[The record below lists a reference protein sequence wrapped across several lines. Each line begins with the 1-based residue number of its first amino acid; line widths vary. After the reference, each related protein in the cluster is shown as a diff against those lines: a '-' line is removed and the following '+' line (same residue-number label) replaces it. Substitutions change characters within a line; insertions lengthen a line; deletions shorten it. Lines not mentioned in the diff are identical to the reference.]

1 MDFMLTDTERQLAT
15 ERQLKYQGT
24 AKINLTEISLHPSVD
39 RTIDQKN
46 VERLCHIFLKDGC
59 QRLDIRN
66 HVTAIV
72 SRRHLT
78 RACHDAGLTP
88 EELKSHQRQYPHLRF
103 SGHPVQCLHGQH
115 RLKAGEETLAPS
127 DQWWIVDLYLDD
139 ISQDLQHALVDEYAN
154 ERHPTDGEVYRKI
167 RQYQHESNALFQN
180 RWWSR
185 LSPNKAK
192 RLRQLFSQENTFI
205 CAGFDALLPIPG
217 LWKGMSLGSL
227 NSVFA
232 LKCDEEIVH
241 YLRVILTFWAALA
254 NHDRTW
260 MARIDTHTVDELQL
274 YAPRASKVDWTTVKG
289 KILSGEV
296 FSNFSRSER
305 ASIWENLRSKEACDG
320 IIPSLHTFF
329 RDISYLELCANAVKR
344 LVVLNKQRPTVR
356 SALVHSF
363 RPRHGDGDYLV
374 QTSET
379 TFRRQ
384 RGSTTECITS
394 GYRQIWMYAMRHY
407 PDMAKDVQCG
417 HPKANPARAK
427 ARAKADES
435 VIHDMAALAQK
446 LGFRTPQIKEIL
458 KQSPDRQIARATLL
472 KARKPDRYHYDSET
486 FESLVDRIVECFVL
500 AIPNESQPTM
510 ALVTGQAPK
519 LHDRCGTP
527 QEQAQKLDRPH
538 LFMDR
543 LHAETV
549 RQKNLSS
556 LEVRRCV
563 YYAFFGKPTSATSTQ
578 STTLGHST
586 GSEPLSPLFL
596 PNDDSAIES
605 ESGEEITSRRSL
617 DRGSVYGRRDR
628 PERHRERLRNREER
642 RHRQHG
648 CEQRSQQSVVHTPS
662 PPGDPLPRT
671 STGEGSDVSEP
682 IRMDIS
688 ESSDSEDL
696 EPEPGIH
703 TSSPPGDPLPRNST
717 GEGSDVSEPTCMDI
731 SESSDLEDLEPQPGV
746 HTSSAPREPSPRTS
760 IGEGCDV
767 SERATID
774 ISESSD
780 SRDPEPQPGAHTS
793 SPTRE
798 PSSPASTGERSDVN
812 EPIRMDIFGSS
823 DSEDL
828 GPQPGVQSDVGMKE
842 RERTES
848 DEDELGREE
857 QKRRE
862 REPLLRGAEEQVENE
877 RFECKVVETEQG
889 LLVREELSD
898 GERQRDDA
906 KDDAHVTQ
914 QEGNERATV
923 AKALLADHEGL
934 RTEED
939 LMVPAATAKEVEELL
954 NEMLQGKSGLRAAN
968 EDASVPEEQVSLE
981 RADALARLESK
992 AESIPSSAGSGADH
1006 TASRHITE
1014 LPVNLLSMV
1023 AQLRERSSQH
1033 DDESAPLSR
1042 SGHLETSQRL
1052 SKPAGVRKSRIKDK
1066 PTHQDIHRLGA
1077 RDGALTV
1084 ELEDMVEGSN
1094 EIVSSVGGRLS
1105 PVHSEGTTETAG
1117 AAELGP
1123 SRQVQERHV
1132 ASLPGPEQAHK
1143 EAVER
1148 RAAEE
1153 SLFDG
1158 PLTEDQTMEEAQEN
1172 EPIRTAAV
1180 PSKRKKSSSLG
1191 HEQDAQ
1197 IRVREIKAVRE
1208 SKRVKQSQVGESGTP
1223 GASQVELAFPLRA
1236 VNLEERV
1243 SEGLESTASGPGSH
1257 EQPDNR
1263 PEVPAPLAPESRDG
1277 ELPHDVPP
1285 GQRVTLT
1292 FHAYDSGRWTRT
1304 DTVSVS
1310 LDNPTEAQIIADRYA
1325 RDRSKNARFYDEGL
1339 RKVAAD
1345 ECVRAAIVDGSFKI
1359 LMSFGKDLVVTRFL
1373 VASVKQLLQK

>member
-1 MDFMLTDTERQLAT
+1 
-15 ERQLKYQGT
+15 
-24 AKINLTEISLHPSVD
+24 
-39 RTIDQKN
+39 
-46 VERLCHIFLKDGC
+46 
-59 QRLDIRN
+59 
-66 HVTAIV
+66 
-72 SRRHLT
+72 
-78 RACHDAGLTP
+78 
-88 EELKSHQRQYPHLRF
+88 
-103 SGHPVQCLHGQH
+103 
-115 RLKAGEETLAPS
+115 
-127 DQWWIVDLYLDD
+127 
-139 ISQDLQHALVDEYAN
+139 
-154 ERHPTDGEVYRKI
+154 
-167 RQYQHESNALFQN
+167 
-180 RWWSR
+180 
-185 LSPNKAK
+185 
-192 RLRQLFSQENTFI
+192 
-205 CAGFDALLPIPG
+205 
-217 LWKGMSLGSL
+217 
-227 NSVFA
+227 
-232 LKCDEEIVH
+232 
-241 YLRVILTFWAALA
+241 
-254 NHDRTW
+254 

-417 HPKANPARAK
+417 HLKANPARAK

-486 FESLVDRIVECFVL
+486 FESLVDRIVGCFVL

-563 YYAFFGKPTSATSTQ
+563 YYAFFGKPASATSTQ
-578 STTLGHST
+578 STMLGHSP

-648 CEQRSQQSVVHTPS
+648 CEQRSQQSAVHTSS
-662 PPGDPLPRT
+662 PPGKPLPRT
-671 STGEGSDVSEP
+671 STDEGSDVSEP
-682 IRMDIS
+682 IRMDIF
-688 ESSDSEDL
+688 ESSDLEDL
-696 EPEPGIH
+696 EPQPGIH

-717 GEGSDVSEPTCMDI
+717 GEGSDVSEPICMDI
-731 SESSDLEDLEPQPGV
+731 SESSDSG
-746 HTSSAPREPSPRTS
+746 
-760 IGEGCDV
+760 
-767 SERATID
+767 
-774 ISESSD
+774 
-780 SRDPEPQPGAHTS
+780 DPEPQPGAHTS
-793 SPTRE
+793 SPPRE
-798 PSSPASTGERSDVN
+798 PSYPTSTGERSDVN
-812 EPIRMDIFGSS
+812 EPIRMDIFESS

-828 GPQPGVQSDVGMKE
+828 GPQPGVQSDVGIKE

-923 AKALLADHEGL
+923 AKALLADHQGL

-992 AESIPSSAGSGADH
+992 AE
-1006 TASRHITE
+1006 
-1014 LPVNLLSMV
+1014 
-1023 AQLRERSSQH
+1023 
-1033 DDESAPLSR
+1033 
-1042 SGHLETSQRL
+1042 
-1052 SKPAGVRKSRIKDK
+1052 
-1066 PTHQDIHRLGA
+1066 
-1077 RDGALTV
+1077 ALTV

-1158 PLTEDQTMEEAQEN
+1158 PLTEDQTIEEAQEN
-1172 EPIRTAAV
+1172 EPIGTAAV
-1180 PSKRKKSSSLG
+1180 PSKRKRSSSLR

>member
-46 VERLCHIFLKDGC
+46 VQRLCHIFLKDGC

-241 YLRVILTFWAALA
+241 YLRVIWTFWAALA
-254 NHDRTW
+254 NQDRTW

-417 HPKANPARAK
+417 HLKANPARAK

-486 FESLVDRIVECFVL
+486 FESLVDRIVGCFVL

-563 YYAFFGKPTSATSTQ
+563 YYAFFGKPASATSTQ
-578 STTLGHST
+578 STMLGHSP

-648 CEQRSQQSVVHTPS
+648 CEQRSQQSAVHTSS
-662 PPGDPLPRT
+662 PPGKPLPRT
-671 STGEGSDVSEP
+671 STDEGSDVSEP
-682 IRMDIS
+682 IRMDIF
-688 ESSDSEDL
+688 ESSDLEDL
-696 EPEPGIH
+696 EPQPGIH

-717 GEGSDVSEPTCMDI
+717 GEGSDVSEPICMDI
-731 SESSDLEDLEPQPGV
+731 SESSDSGDPEPQPGV

-780 SRDPEPQPGAHTS
+780 SGDPEPQPGAHTS
-793 SPTRE
+793 SPPRE
-798 PSSPASTGERSDVN
+798 PSYPTSTGERSDVN
-812 EPIRMDIFGSS
+812 EPIRMDIFESS

-828 GPQPGVQSDVGMKE
+828 GPQPGVQSDVGIKE

-923 AKALLADHEGL
+923 AKALLADHQGL

-992 AESIPSSAGSGADH
+992 AE
-1006 TASRHITE
+1006 
-1014 LPVNLLSMV
+1014 
-1023 AQLRERSSQH
+1023 
-1033 DDESAPLSR
+1033 
-1042 SGHLETSQRL
+1042 
-1052 SKPAGVRKSRIKDK
+1052 
-1066 PTHQDIHRLGA
+1066 
-1077 RDGALTV
+1077 ALTV

-1158 PLTEDQTMEEAQEN
+1158 PLTEDQTIEEAQEN
-1172 EPIRTAAV
+1172 EPIGTAAV
-1180 PSKRKKSSSLG
+1180 PSKRKRSSSLR

-1285 GQRVTLT
+1285 DQKVTLT

>member
-1 MDFMLTDTERQLAT
+1 
-15 ERQLKYQGT
+15 
-24 AKINLTEISLHPSVD
+24 
-39 RTIDQKN
+39 
-46 VERLCHIFLKDGC
+46 
-59 QRLDIRN
+59 
-66 HVTAIV
+66 
-72 SRRHLT
+72 
-78 RACHDAGLTP
+78 
-88 EELKSHQRQYPHLRF
+88 
-103 SGHPVQCLHGQH
+103 
-115 RLKAGEETLAPS
+115 
-127 DQWWIVDLYLDD
+127 
-139 ISQDLQHALVDEYAN
+139 
-154 ERHPTDGEVYRKI
+154 
-167 RQYQHESNALFQN
+167 
-180 RWWSR
+180 
-185 LSPNKAK
+185 
-192 RLRQLFSQENTFI
+192 
-205 CAGFDALLPIPG
+205 
-217 LWKGMSLGSL
+217 
-227 NSVFA
+227 
-232 LKCDEEIVH
+232 
-241 YLRVILTFWAALA
+241 
-254 NHDRTW
+254 

-417 HPKANPARAK
+417 HLKANPARAK

-486 FESLVDRIVECFVL
+486 FESLVDRIVGCFVL

-563 YYAFFGKPTSATSTQ
+563 YYAFFGKPASATSTQ
-578 STTLGHST
+578 STMLGHSP

-648 CEQRSQQSVVHTPS
+648 CEQRSQQSAVHTSS
-662 PPGDPLPRT
+662 PPGKPLPRT
-671 STGEGSDVSEP
+671 STDEGSDVSEP
-682 IRMDIS
+682 IRMDIF
-688 ESSDSEDL
+688 ESSDLEDL
-696 EPEPGIH
+696 EPQPGIH

-717 GEGSDVSEPTCMDI
+717 GEGSDVSEPICMDI
-731 SESSDLEDLEPQPGV
+731 SESSDSGDPEPQPGV

-774 ISESSD
+774 ISESPD
-780 SRDPEPQPGAHTS
+780 SGDPETQPGAHTS
-793 SPTRE
+793 SPPRE
-798 PSSPASTGERSDVN
+798 PSYPTSTGERSDVN
-812 EPIRMDIFGSS
+812 EPIRMDIFESS

-828 GPQPGVQSDVGMKE
+828 GPQPGVQSDVGIKE

-923 AKALLADHEGL
+923 AKALLADHQGL

-992 AESIPSSAGSGADH
+992 AE
-1006 TASRHITE
+1006 
-1014 LPVNLLSMV
+1014 
-1023 AQLRERSSQH
+1023 
-1033 DDESAPLSR
+1033 
-1042 SGHLETSQRL
+1042 
-1052 SKPAGVRKSRIKDK
+1052 
-1066 PTHQDIHRLGA
+1066 
-1077 RDGALTV
+1077 ALTV

-1158 PLTEDQTMEEAQEN
+1158 PLTEDQTIEEAQEN
-1172 EPIRTAAV
+1172 EPIGTAAV
-1180 PSKRKKSSSLG
+1180 PSKRKRSSSLR

>member
-1 MDFMLTDTERQLAT
+1 
-15 ERQLKYQGT
+15 
-24 AKINLTEISLHPSVD
+24 
-39 RTIDQKN
+39 
-46 VERLCHIFLKDGC
+46 
-59 QRLDIRN
+59 
-66 HVTAIV
+66 
-72 SRRHLT
+72 
-78 RACHDAGLTP
+78 
-88 EELKSHQRQYPHLRF
+88 
-103 SGHPVQCLHGQH
+103 
-115 RLKAGEETLAPS
+115 
-127 DQWWIVDLYLDD
+127 
-139 ISQDLQHALVDEYAN
+139 
-154 ERHPTDGEVYRKI
+154 
-167 RQYQHESNALFQN
+167 
-180 RWWSR
+180 
-185 LSPNKAK
+185 
-192 RLRQLFSQENTFI
+192 
-205 CAGFDALLPIPG
+205 
-217 LWKGMSLGSL
+217 
-227 NSVFA
+227 
-232 LKCDEEIVH
+232 
-241 YLRVILTFWAALA
+241 
-254 NHDRTW
+254 

-417 HPKANPARAK
+417 HLKANPARAK

-486 FESLVDRIVECFVL
+486 FESLVDRIVGCFVL

-563 YYAFFGKPTSATSTQ
+563 YYAFFGKPASATSTQ
-578 STTLGHST
+578 STMLGHSP

-648 CEQRSQQSVVHTPS
+648 CEQRSQQSAVHTSS
-662 PPGDPLPRT
+662 PPGEPLPRT
-671 STGEGSDVSEP
+671 STDEGSDVSEP
-682 IRMDIS
+682 IRMDIF
-688 ESSDSEDL
+688 
-696 EPEPGIH
+696 
-703 TSSPPGDPLPRNST
+703 
-717 GEGSDVSEPTCMDI
+717 
-731 SESSDLEDLEPQPGV
+731 ESSDLEDLEPQPGV

-774 ISESSD
+774 ISESPD
-780 SRDPEPQPGAHTS
+780 SGDPETQPGAHTS
-793 SPTRE
+793 SPPRE
-798 PSSPASTGERSDVN
+798 PSYPTSTGERSDVN
-812 EPIRMDIFGSS
+812 EPIRMDIFESS

-828 GPQPGVQSDVGMKE
+828 GPQPGVQSDVGIKE

-923 AKALLADHEGL
+923 AKALLADHQGL

-992 AESIPSSAGSGADH
+992 AE
-1006 TASRHITE
+1006 
-1014 LPVNLLSMV
+1014 
-1023 AQLRERSSQH
+1023 
-1033 DDESAPLSR
+1033 
-1042 SGHLETSQRL
+1042 
-1052 SKPAGVRKSRIKDK
+1052 
-1066 PTHQDIHRLGA
+1066 
-1077 RDGALTV
+1077 ALTV

-1158 PLTEDQTMEEAQEN
+1158 PLTEDQTIEEAQEN
-1172 EPIRTAAV
+1172 EPIGTAAV
-1180 PSKRKKSSSLG
+1180 PSKRKRSSSLR

>member
-1 MDFMLTDTERQLAT
+1 
-15 ERQLKYQGT
+15 
-24 AKINLTEISLHPSVD
+24 
-39 RTIDQKN
+39 
-46 VERLCHIFLKDGC
+46 
-59 QRLDIRN
+59 
-66 HVTAIV
+66 
-72 SRRHLT
+72 
-78 RACHDAGLTP
+78 
-88 EELKSHQRQYPHLRF
+88 
-103 SGHPVQCLHGQH
+103 
-115 RLKAGEETLAPS
+115 
-127 DQWWIVDLYLDD
+127 
-139 ISQDLQHALVDEYAN
+139 
-154 ERHPTDGEVYRKI
+154 
-167 RQYQHESNALFQN
+167 
-180 RWWSR
+180 
-185 LSPNKAK
+185 
-192 RLRQLFSQENTFI
+192 
-205 CAGFDALLPIPG
+205 FDALLPIPG

-241 YLRVILTFWAALA
+241 YLRVIWTFWAALA
-254 NHDRTW
+254 NQDRTW

-417 HPKANPARAK
+417 HLKANPARAK

-486 FESLVDRIVECFVL
+486 FESLVDRIVGCFVL

-563 YYAFFGKPTSATSTQ
+563 YYAFFGKPASATSTQ
-578 STTLGHST
+578 STMLGHSP

-648 CEQRSQQSVVHTPS
+648 CEQRSQQSAVHTSS
-662 PPGDPLPRT
+662 PPGEPLPRT
-671 STGEGSDVSEP
+671 STDEGSDVSEP
-682 IRMDIS
+682 IRMDIF
-688 ESSDSEDL
+688 
-696 EPEPGIH
+696 
-703 TSSPPGDPLPRNST
+703 
-717 GEGSDVSEPTCMDI
+717 
-731 SESSDLEDLEPQPGV
+731 ESSDLEDLEPQPGV

-774 ISESSD
+774 ISESPD
-780 SRDPEPQPGAHTS
+780 SGDPETQPGAHTS
-793 SPTRE
+793 SPPRE
-798 PSSPASTGERSDVN
+798 PSYPTSTGERSDVN
-812 EPIRMDIFGSS
+812 EPIRMDIFESS

-828 GPQPGVQSDVGMKE
+828 GPQPGVQSDVGIKE

-923 AKALLADHEGL
+923 AKALLADHQGL

-992 AESIPSSAGSGADH
+992 AE
-1006 TASRHITE
+1006 
-1014 LPVNLLSMV
+1014 
-1023 AQLRERSSQH
+1023 
-1033 DDESAPLSR
+1033 
-1042 SGHLETSQRL
+1042 
-1052 SKPAGVRKSRIKDK
+1052 
-1066 PTHQDIHRLGA
+1066 
-1077 RDGALTV
+1077 ALTV

-1153 SLFDG
+1153 SER
-1158 PLTEDQTMEEAQEN
+1158 PLSRQN
-1172 EPIRTAAV
+1172 V
-1180 PSKRKKSSSLG
+1180 K
-1191 HEQDAQ
+1191 
-1197 IRVREIKAVRE
+1197 VRE

>member
-1 MDFMLTDTERQLAT
+1 
-15 ERQLKYQGT
+15 
-24 AKINLTEISLHPSVD
+24 
-39 RTIDQKN
+39 
-46 VERLCHIFLKDGC
+46 
-59 QRLDIRN
+59 
-66 HVTAIV
+66 
-72 SRRHLT
+72 
-78 RACHDAGLTP
+78 
-88 EELKSHQRQYPHLRF
+88 
-103 SGHPVQCLHGQH
+103 
-115 RLKAGEETLAPS
+115 
-127 DQWWIVDLYLDD
+127 
-139 ISQDLQHALVDEYAN
+139 
-154 ERHPTDGEVYRKI
+154 
-167 RQYQHESNALFQN
+167 
-180 RWWSR
+180 
-185 LSPNKAK
+185 
-192 RLRQLFSQENTFI
+192 
-205 CAGFDALLPIPG
+205 
-217 LWKGMSLGSL
+217 MSLGSL

-241 YLRVILTFWAALA
+241 YLRVIWTFWAALA
-254 NHDRTW
+254 NQDRTW

-417 HPKANPARAK
+417 HLKANPARAK

-486 FESLVDRIVECFVL
+486 FESLVDRIVGCFVL

-563 YYAFFGKPTSATSTQ
+563 YYAFFGKPASATSTQ
-578 STTLGHST
+578 STMLGHSP

-648 CEQRSQQSVVHTPS
+648 CEQRSQQSAVHTSS
-662 PPGDPLPRT
+662 PPGKPLPRT
-671 STGEGSDVSEP
+671 STDEGSDVSEP
-682 IRMDIS
+682 IRMDIF
-688 ESSDSEDL
+688 ESSDLEDL
-696 EPEPGIH
+696 EPQPGIH

-717 GEGSDVSEPTCMDI
+717 GEGSDVSEPICMDI
-731 SESSDLEDLEPQPGV
+731 SESSDSGDPEPQPGV

-774 ISESSD
+774 ISESPD
-780 SRDPEPQPGAHTS
+780 SGDPETQPGAHTS
-793 SPTRE
+793 SPPRE
-798 PSSPASTGERSDVN
+798 PSYPTSTGERSDVN
-812 EPIRMDIFGSS
+812 EPIRMDIFESS

-828 GPQPGVQSDVGMKE
+828 GPQPGVQSDVGIKE

-923 AKALLADHEGL
+923 AKALLADHQGL

-992 AESIPSSAGSGADH
+992 AE
-1006 TASRHITE
+1006 
-1014 LPVNLLSMV
+1014 
-1023 AQLRERSSQH
+1023 
-1033 DDESAPLSR
+1033 
-1042 SGHLETSQRL
+1042 
-1052 SKPAGVRKSRIKDK
+1052 
-1066 PTHQDIHRLGA
+1066 
-1077 RDGALTV
+1077 ALTV

-1158 PLTEDQTMEEAQEN
+1158 PLTEDQTIEEAQEN
-1172 EPIRTAAV
+1172 EPIGTAAV
-1180 PSKRKKSSSLG
+1180 PSKRKRSSSLR

>member
-241 YLRVILTFWAALA
+241 YLRVIWTFWAALA

-486 FESLVDRIVECFVL
+486 FESLVDRIVGCFVL

-563 YYAFFGKPTSATSTQ
+563 YYAFFGKPASATSTQ
-578 STTLGHST
+578 STMLGHSP

-648 CEQRSQQSVVHTPS
+648 CEQRSQQSAVHTSS
-662 PPGDPLPRT
+662 PPGEPLPRT
-671 STGEGSDVSEP
+671 STDEGSDVSEP
-682 IRMDIS
+682 IRMDIF
-688 ESSDSEDL
+688 
-696 EPEPGIH
+696 
-703 TSSPPGDPLPRNST
+703 
-717 GEGSDVSEPTCMDI
+717 
-731 SESSDLEDLEPQPGV
+731 ESSDLEDLEPQPGV
-746 HTSSAPREPSPRTS
+746 HTSSAPSEPLPRTS

-780 SRDPEPQPGAHTS
+780 SGDPEPQPGAHTS
-793 SPTRE
+793 SPPRE
-798 PSSPASTGERSDVN
+798 PSSPTSTGEGSDVS
-812 EPIRMDIFGSS
+812 EPIRMDIFESS

-862 REPLLRGAEEQVENE
+862 REPLLRGAEEQVE
-877 RFECKVVETEQG
+877 CKVVETEQG

-898 GERQRDDA
+898 GEGQRDDA
-906 KDDAHVTQ
+906 K
-914 QEGNERATV
+914 GNERATV
-923 AKALLADHEGL
+923 AKALLADHQGL

-939 LMVPAATAKEVEELL
+939 LTMPAATAKEVEELL
-954 NEMLQGKSGLRAAN
+954 NEMLQGKTGLRAAN

-981 RADALARLESK
+981 RADALTRLESK

-1042 SGHLETSQRL
+1042 SGHLKTSQRL
-1052 SKPAGVRKSRIKDK
+1052 SKPAGVRKPRMKDK
-1066 PTHQDIHRLGA
+1066 PTHQGIRRLGA

-1105 PVHSEGTTETAG
+1105 PVHSEGTTEAAG
-1117 AAELGP
+1117 AAEPGP

-1148 RAAEE
+1148 RAGEE
-1153 SLFDG
+1153 SLFDD

-1172 EPIRTAAV
+1172 EPIGTAAV
-1180 PSKRKKSSSLG
+1180 PSKRKRSSSLR

-1208 SKRVKQSQVGESGTP
+1208 SKRVKQSQVGESATP
-1223 GASQVELAFPLRA
+1223 GASQVELASPLRA

-1285 GQRVTLT
+1285 DQKVTLT

-1310 LDNPTEAQIIADRYA
+1310 LDNPTEAQIIADCYA

>member
-1 MDFMLTDTERQLAT
+1 MDSA
-15 ERQLKYQGT
+15 
-24 AKINLTEISLHPSVD
+24 
-39 RTIDQKN
+39 
-46 VERLCHIFLKDGC
+46 
-59 QRLDIRN
+59 
-66 HVTAIV
+66 
-72 SRRHLT
+72 
-78 RACHDAGLTP
+78 
-88 EELKSHQRQYPHLRF
+88 
-103 SGHPVQCLHGQH
+103 
-115 RLKAGEETLAPS
+115 
-127 DQWWIVDLYLDD
+127 D

-241 YLRVILTFWAALA
+241 YLRVIWTFWAALA
-254 NHDRTW
+254 NQDRTW

-417 HPKANPARAK
+417 HLKANPARAK

-486 FESLVDRIVECFVL
+486 FESLVDRIVGCFVL

-563 YYAFFGKPTSATSTQ
+563 YYAFFGKPASATSTQ
-578 STTLGHST
+578 STMLGHSP

-648 CEQRSQQSVVHTPS
+648 CEQRSQQSAVHTSS
-662 PPGDPLPRT
+662 PPGKPLPRT
-671 STGEGSDVSEP
+671 STDEGSDVSEP
-682 IRMDIS
+682 IRMDIF
-688 ESSDSEDL
+688 ESSDLEDL
-696 EPEPGIH
+696 EPQPGIH

-717 GEGSDVSEPTCMDI
+717 GEGSDVSEPICMDI
-731 SESSDLEDLEPQPGV
+731 SESSDSGDPEPQPGV

-780 SRDPEPQPGAHTS
+780 SGDPEPQPGAHTS
-793 SPTRE
+793 SPPRE
-798 PSSPASTGERSDVN
+798 PSYPTSTGERSDVN
-812 EPIRMDIFGSS
+812 EPIRMDIFESS

-828 GPQPGVQSDVGMKE
+828 GPQPGVQSDVGIKE

-923 AKALLADHEGL
+923 AKALLADHQGL

-992 AESIPSSAGSGADH
+992 AE
-1006 TASRHITE
+1006 
-1014 LPVNLLSMV
+1014 
-1023 AQLRERSSQH
+1023 
-1033 DDESAPLSR
+1033 
-1042 SGHLETSQRL
+1042 
-1052 SKPAGVRKSRIKDK
+1052 
-1066 PTHQDIHRLGA
+1066 
-1077 RDGALTV
+1077 ALTV

-1158 PLTEDQTMEEAQEN
+1158 PLTEDQTIEEAQEN
-1172 EPIRTAAV
+1172 EPIGTAAV
-1180 PSKRKKSSSLG
+1180 PSKRKRSSSLR

>member
-46 VERLCHIFLKDGC
+46 VQRLCHIFLKDGC

-241 YLRVILTFWAALA
+241 YLRVIWTFWAALA
-254 NHDRTW
+254 NQDRTW

-417 HPKANPARAK
+417 HLKANPARAK

-486 FESLVDRIVECFVL
+486 FESLVDRIVGCFVL

-563 YYAFFGKPTSATSTQ
+563 YYAFFGKPASATSTQ
-578 STTLGHST
+578 STMLGHSP

-648 CEQRSQQSVVHTPS
+648 CEQRSQQSAVHTSS
-662 PPGDPLPRT
+662 PPGKPLPRT
-671 STGEGSDVSEP
+671 STDEGSDVSEP
-682 IRMDIS
+682 IRMDIF
-688 ESSDSEDL
+688 ESSDLEDL
-696 EPEPGIH
+696 EPQPGIH

-717 GEGSDVSEPTCMDI
+717 GEGSDVSEPICMDI
-731 SESSDLEDLEPQPGV
+731 SESSDSGDPEPQPGV

-780 SRDPEPQPGAHTS
+780 SGDPEPQPGAHTS
-793 SPTRE
+793 SPPRE
-798 PSSPASTGERSDVN
+798 PSYPTSTGERSDVN
-812 EPIRMDIFGSS
+812 EPIRMDIFESS

-828 GPQPGVQSDVGMKE
+828 GPQPGVQSDVGIKE

-923 AKALLADHEGL
+923 AKALLADHQGL

-992 AESIPSSAGSGADH
+992 AE
-1006 TASRHITE
+1006 
-1014 LPVNLLSMV
+1014 
-1023 AQLRERSSQH
+1023 
-1033 DDESAPLSR
+1033 
-1042 SGHLETSQRL
+1042 
-1052 SKPAGVRKSRIKDK
+1052 
-1066 PTHQDIHRLGA
+1066 
-1077 RDGALTV
+1077 ALTV

-1158 PLTEDQTMEEAQEN
+1158 PLTEDQTIEEAQEN
-1172 EPIRTAAV
+1172 EPIGTAAV
-1180 PSKRKKSSSLG
+1180 PSKRKRSSSLR

>member
-46 VERLCHIFLKDGC
+46 VQRLCHIFLKDGC

-127 DQWWIVDLYLDD
+127 DQWWIVDLYLDGLTRPHL
-139 ISQDLQHALVDEYAN
+139 IEYAN

-241 YLRVILTFWAALA
+241 YLRVIWTFWAALA
-254 NHDRTW
+254 NQDRTW

-417 HPKANPARAK
+417 HLKANPARAK

-486 FESLVDRIVECFVL
+486 FESLVDRIVGCFVL

-563 YYAFFGKPTSATSTQ
+563 YYAFFGKPASATSTQ
-578 STTLGHST
+578 STMLGHSP

-648 CEQRSQQSVVHTPS
+648 CEQRSQQSAVHTSS
-662 PPGDPLPRT
+662 PPGKPLPRT
-671 STGEGSDVSEP
+671 STDEGSDVSEP
-682 IRMDIS
+682 IRMDIF
-688 ESSDSEDL
+688 ESSDLEDL
-696 EPEPGIH
+696 EPQPGIH

-717 GEGSDVSEPTCMDI
+717 GEGSDVSEPICMDI
-731 SESSDLEDLEPQPGV
+731 SESSDSGDPEPQPGV

-774 ISESSD
+774 ISESPD
-780 SRDPEPQPGAHTS
+780 SGDPETQPGAHTS
-793 SPTRE
+793 SPPRE
-798 PSSPASTGERSDVN
+798 PSYPTSTGERSDVN
-812 EPIRMDIFGSS
+812 EPIRMDIFESS

-828 GPQPGVQSDVGMKE
+828 GPQPGVQSDVGIKE

-923 AKALLADHEGL
+923 AKALLADHQGL

-992 AESIPSSAGSGADH
+992 AE
-1006 TASRHITE
+1006 
-1014 LPVNLLSMV
+1014 
-1023 AQLRERSSQH
+1023 
-1033 DDESAPLSR
+1033 
-1042 SGHLETSQRL
+1042 
-1052 SKPAGVRKSRIKDK
+1052 
-1066 PTHQDIHRLGA
+1066 
-1077 RDGALTV
+1077 ALTV

-1158 PLTEDQTMEEAQEN
+1158 PLTEDQTIEEAQEN
-1172 EPIRTAAV
+1172 EPIGTAAV
-1180 PSKRKKSSSLG
+1180 PSKRKRSSSLR

>member
-1 MDFMLTDTERQLAT
+1 
-15 ERQLKYQGT
+15 
-24 AKINLTEISLHPSVD
+24 
-39 RTIDQKN
+39 
-46 VERLCHIFLKDGC
+46 
-59 QRLDIRN
+59 
-66 HVTAIV
+66 
-72 SRRHLT
+72 
-78 RACHDAGLTP
+78 
-88 EELKSHQRQYPHLRF
+88 
-103 SGHPVQCLHGQH
+103 
-115 RLKAGEETLAPS
+115 
-127 DQWWIVDLYLDD
+127 
-139 ISQDLQHALVDEYAN
+139 
-154 ERHPTDGEVYRKI
+154 
-167 RQYQHESNALFQN
+167 
-180 RWWSR
+180 
-185 LSPNKAK
+185 
-192 RLRQLFSQENTFI
+192 
-205 CAGFDALLPIPG
+205 
-217 LWKGMSLGSL
+217 
-227 NSVFA
+227 
-232 LKCDEEIVH
+232 
-241 YLRVILTFWAALA
+241 
-254 NHDRTW
+254 

-417 HPKANPARAK
+417 HLKANPARAK

-486 FESLVDRIVECFVL
+486 FESLVDRIVGCFVL

-563 YYAFFGKPTSATSTQ
+563 YYAFFGKPASATSTQ
-578 STTLGHST
+578 STMLGHSP

-648 CEQRSQQSVVHTPS
+648 CEQRSQQSAVHTSS
-662 PPGDPLPRT
+662 PPGEPLPRT
-671 STGEGSDVSEP
+671 STDEGSDVSEP
-682 IRMDIS
+682 IRMDIF
-688 ESSDSEDL
+688 ESSDLEDL
-696 EPEPGIH
+696 EPQPGIH

-717 GEGSDVSEPTCMDI
+717 GEGSDVSEPICMDI
-731 SESSDLEDLEPQPGV
+731 SESSDSG
-746 HTSSAPREPSPRTS
+746 
-760 IGEGCDV
+760 
-767 SERATID
+767 
-774 ISESSD
+774 
-780 SRDPEPQPGAHTS
+780 DPEPQPGAHTS
-793 SPTRE
+793 SPPRE
-798 PSSPASTGERSDVN
+798 PSYPTSTGERSDVN
-812 EPIRMDIFGSS
+812 EPIRMDIFESS

-828 GPQPGVQSDVGMKE
+828 GPQPGVQSDVGIKE

-923 AKALLADHEGL
+923 AKALLADHQGL

-992 AESIPSSAGSGADH
+992 AE
-1006 TASRHITE
+1006 
-1014 LPVNLLSMV
+1014 
-1023 AQLRERSSQH
+1023 
-1033 DDESAPLSR
+1033 
-1042 SGHLETSQRL
+1042 
-1052 SKPAGVRKSRIKDK
+1052 
-1066 PTHQDIHRLGA
+1066 
-1077 RDGALTV
+1077 ALTV

-1158 PLTEDQTMEEAQEN
+1158 PLTEDQTIEEAQEN
-1172 EPIRTAAV
+1172 EPIGTAAV
-1180 PSKRKKSSSLG
+1180 PSKRKRSSSLR

>member
-154 ERHPTDGEVYRKI
+154 ERHPNDGEVYRKI

-241 YLRVILTFWAALA
+241 YLRVIWTFWAALA

-363 RPRHGDGDYLV
+363 RPRHGHADYLV

-486 FESLVDRIVECFVL
+486 FESLVDRIVGCFVL

-556 LEVRRCV
+556 LE
-563 YYAFFGKPTSATSTQ
+563 
-578 STTLGHST
+578 
-586 GSEPLSPLFL
+586 
-596 PNDDSAIES
+596 
-605 ESGEEITSRRSL
+605 
-617 DRGSVYGRRDR
+617 
-628 PERHRERLRNREER
+628 
-642 RHRQHG
+642 
-648 CEQRSQQSVVHTPS
+648 
-662 PPGDPLPRT
+662 
-671 STGEGSDVSEP
+671 
-682 IRMDIS
+682 
-688 ESSDSEDL
+688 
-696 EPEPGIH
+696 GIH
-703 TSSPPGDPLPRNST
+703 PEASLSHLCSCQMMTQLSNLSLAKKLHHGAAWT
-717 GEGSDVSEPTCMDI
+717 GAQFTAVVTDR
-731 SESSDLEDLEPQPGV
+731 
-746 HTSSAPREPSPRTS
+746 SA
-760 IGEGCDV
+760 
-767 SERATID
+767 
-774 ISESSD
+774 
-780 SRDPEPQPGAHTS
+780 
-793 SPTRE
+793 
-798 PSSPASTGERSDVN
+798 
-812 EPIRMDIFGSS
+812 
-823 DSEDL
+823 
-828 GPQPGVQSDVGMKE
+828 
-842 RERTES
+842 TES
-848 DEDELGREE
+848 DY
-857 QKRRE
+857 
-862 REPLLRGAEEQVENE
+862 A
-877 RFECKVVETEQG
+877 TE
-889 LLVREELSD
+889 
-898 GERQRDDA
+898 
-906 KDDAHVTQ
+906 K
-914 QEGNERATV
+914 
-923 AKALLADHEGL
+923 
-934 RTEED
+934 
-939 LMVPAATAKEVEELL
+939 
-954 NEMLQGKSGLRAAN
+954 
-968 EDASVPEEQVSLE
+968 
-981 RADALARLESK
+981 
-992 AESIPSSAGSGADH
+992 
-1006 TASRHITE
+1006 
-1014 LPVNLLSMV
+1014 
-1023 AQLRERSSQH
+1023 
-1033 DDESAPLSR
+1033 
-1042 SGHLETSQRL
+1042 
-1052 SKPAGVRKSRIKDK
+1052 
-1066 PTHQDIHRLGA
+1066 
-1077 RDGALTV
+1077 RDGTDSMDV
-1084 ELEDMVEGSN
+1084 NNVVN
-1094 EIVSSVGGRLS
+1094 N
-1105 PVHSEGTTETAG
+1105 
-1117 AAELGP
+1117 
-1123 SRQVQERHV
+1123 RQC
-1132 ASLPGPEQAHK
+1132 
-1143 EAVER
+1143 
-1148 RAAEE
+1148 
-1153 SLFDG
+1153 
-1158 PLTEDQTMEEAQEN
+1158 T
-1172 EPIRTAAV
+1172 
-1180 PSKRKKSSSLG
+1180 
-1191 HEQDAQ
+1191 
-1197 IRVREIKAVRE
+1197 
-1208 SKRVKQSQVGESGTP
+1208 
-1223 GASQVELAFPLRA
+1223 
-1236 VNLEERV
+1236 
-1243 SEGLESTASGPGSH
+1243 
-1257 EQPDNR
+1257 
-1263 PEVPAPLAPESRDG
+1263 
-1277 ELPHDVPP
+1277 
-1285 GQRVTLT
+1285 
-1292 FHAYDSGRWTRT
+1292 
-1304 DTVSVS
+1304 
-1310 LDNPTEAQIIADRYA
+1310 
-1325 RDRSKNARFYDEGL
+1325 
-1339 RKVAAD
+1339 
-1345 ECVRAAIVDGSFKI
+1345 
-1359 LMSFGKDLVVTRFL
+1359 
-1373 VASVKQLLQK
+1373 

>member
-127 DQWWIVDLYLDD
+127 DQWWISAD

-241 YLRVILTFWAALA
+241 YLRVIWTFWAALA

-356 SALVHSF
+356 GALVHSF

-648 CEQRSQQSVVHTPS
+648 CEQRSQQSAVHTSS
-662 PPGDPLPRT
+662 PPGEPLPRT
-671 STGEGSDVSEP
+671 STDEGSDVSEP
-682 IRMDIS
+682 IRMDIF
-688 ESSDSEDL
+688 
-696 EPEPGIH
+696 
-703 TSSPPGDPLPRNST
+703 
-717 GEGSDVSEPTCMDI
+717 
-731 SESSDLEDLEPQPGV
+731 ESSDLEDLEPQPG
-746 HTSSAPREPSPRTS
+746 
-760 IGEGCDV
+760 
-767 SERATID
+767 
-774 ISESSD
+774 
-780 SRDPEPQPGAHTS
+780 
-793 SPTRE
+793 
-798 PSSPASTGERSDVN
+798 
-812 EPIRMDIFGSS
+812 
-823 DSEDL
+823 
-828 GPQPGVQSDVGMKE
+828 
-842 RERTES
+842 
-848 DEDELGREE
+848 
-857 QKRRE
+857 
-862 REPLLRGAEEQVENE
+862 
-877 RFECKVVETEQG
+877 
-889 LLVREELSD
+889 
-898 GERQRDDA
+898 
-906 KDDAHVTQ
+906 
-914 QEGNERATV
+914 
-923 AKALLADHEGL
+923 
-934 RTEED
+934 
-939 LMVPAATAKEVEELL
+939 
-954 NEMLQGKSGLRAAN
+954 
-968 EDASVPEEQVSLE
+968 
-981 RADALARLESK
+981 
-992 AESIPSSAGSGADH
+992 
-1006 TASRHITE
+1006 
-1014 LPVNLLSMV
+1014 
-1023 AQLRERSSQH
+1023 
-1033 DDESAPLSR
+1033 
-1042 SGHLETSQRL
+1042 
-1052 SKPAGVRKSRIKDK
+1052 
-1066 PTHQDIHRLGA
+1066 
-1077 RDGALTV
+1077 
-1084 ELEDMVEGSN
+1084 
-1094 EIVSSVGGRLS
+1094 
-1105 PVHSEGTTETAG
+1105 
-1117 AAELGP
+1117 
-1123 SRQVQERHV
+1123 
-1132 ASLPGPEQAHK
+1132 
-1143 EAVER
+1143 
-1148 RAAEE
+1148 
-1153 SLFDG
+1153 
-1158 PLTEDQTMEEAQEN
+1158 
-1172 EPIRTAAV
+1172 
-1180 PSKRKKSSSLG
+1180 
-1191 HEQDAQ
+1191 
-1197 IRVREIKAVRE
+1197 
-1208 SKRVKQSQVGESGTP
+1208 
-1223 GASQVELAFPLRA
+1223 
-1236 VNLEERV
+1236 
-1243 SEGLESTASGPGSH
+1243 
-1257 EQPDNR
+1257 
-1263 PEVPAPLAPESRDG
+1263 
-1277 ELPHDVPP
+1277 
-1285 GQRVTLT
+1285 
-1292 FHAYDSGRWTRT
+1292 
-1304 DTVSVS
+1304 
-1310 LDNPTEAQIIADRYA
+1310 
-1325 RDRSKNARFYDEGL
+1325 
-1339 RKVAAD
+1339 
-1345 ECVRAAIVDGSFKI
+1345 
-1359 LMSFGKDLVVTRFL
+1359 
-1373 VASVKQLLQK
+1373 

>member
-127 DQWWIVDLYLDD
+127 DQWWISAD

-154 ERHPTDGEVYRKI
+154 ERHPNDGEVYRKI

-241 YLRVILTFWAALA
+241 YLRVIWTFWAALA

-363 RPRHGDGDYLV
+363 RPRHGHADYLV

-486 FESLVDRIVECFVL
+486 FESLVDRIVGCFVL

-563 YYAFFGKPTSATSTQ
+563 YYAFFGKPASATSTQ
-578 STTLGHST
+578 STMLGHSP

-648 CEQRSQQSVVHTPS
+648 CEQRSQQSAVHTSS
-662 PPGDPLPRT
+662 PPGEPLPRT
-671 STGEGSDVSEP
+671 STDEGSDVSEP
-682 IRMDIS
+682 IRMDIF
-688 ESSDSEDL
+688 
-696 EPEPGIH
+696 
-703 TSSPPGDPLPRNST
+703 
-717 GEGSDVSEPTCMDI
+717 
-731 SESSDLEDLEPQPGV
+731 ESSDLEDLEPQPGV
-746 HTSSAPREPSPRTS
+746 HTSFAPGEPSSRTS

-780 SRDPEPQPGAHTS
+780 SGDPEPQPGVHTSSAPSEPLPRTSIGEGCDVSDRATIDISESSDSGDPEPQPGAHTS
-793 SPTRE
+793 SPPRE
-798 PSSPASTGERSDVN
+798 PSSPTSTGEGSDVN
-812 EPIRMDIFGSS
+812 EPIRMDTFESS

-828 GPQPGVQSDVGMKE
+828 GPQAGVQSDVGMKE

-862 REPLLRGAEEQVENE
+862 REPLLRGAEGQVENE

-898 GERQRDDA
+898 GEGQRDDA
-906 KDDAHVTQ
+906 K
-914 QEGNERATV
+914 GNERATV
-923 AKALLADHEGL
+923 AKALLADHQGL

-939 LMVPAATAKEVEELL
+939 LTMPAATAKEVEELL
-954 NEMLQGKSGLRAAN
+954 NEMLQGKTGLRAAN

-1042 SGHLETSQRL
+1042 SGHLKTSQRL
-1052 SKPAGVRKSRIKDK
+1052 SKPAGVRKPRMKDK
-1066 PTHQDIHRLGA
+1066 PTHQGIRRLGA

-1084 ELEDMVEGSN
+1084 ELEDMVEGSI

-1105 PVHSEGTTETAG
+1105 PVHSEGTTEAAG
-1117 AAELGP
+1117 AAEPGP

-1153 SLFDG
+1153 SLFDD
-1158 PLTEDQTMEEAQEN
+1158 PPTEDQTMEEAQEN
-1172 EPIRTAAV
+1172 EPIGTAAV
-1180 PSKRKKSSSLG
+1180 PSKRKRSSSLR

-1208 SKRVKQSQVGESGTP
+1208 SKRVKQSQVGESATP
-1223 GASQVELAFPLRA
+1223 GASQVELASPLRA

-1243 SEGLESTASGPGSH
+1243 SEGVESTASGPGSH
-1257 EQPDNR
+1257 EQPENR

-1285 GQRVTLT
+1285 DQKVTLT

-1310 LDNPTEAQIIADRYA
+1310 LDNPTEAQIIADCYA
-1325 RDRSKNARFYDEGL
+1325 RDRSKNARFYDDGL

>member
-46 VERLCHIFLKDGC
+46 VQRLCHIFLKDGC

-241 YLRVILTFWAALA
+241 YLRVIWTFWAALA
-254 NHDRTW
+254 NQDRTW

-417 HPKANPARAK
+417 HLKANPARAK

-486 FESLVDRIVECFVL
+486 FESLVDRIVGCFVL

-563 YYAFFGKPTSATSTQ
+563 YYAFFGKPASATSTQ
-578 STTLGHST
+578 STMLGHSP

-648 CEQRSQQSVVHTPS
+648 CEQRSQQSAV
-662 PPGDPLPRT
+662 
-671 STGEGSDVSEP
+671 
-682 IRMDIS
+682 
-688 ESSDSEDL
+688 
-696 EPEPGIH
+696 H

-717 GEGSDVSEPTCMDI
+717 GEGSDVSEPICMDI
-731 SESSDLEDLEPQPGV
+731 SESSDSGDPEPQPGV

-780 SRDPEPQPGAHTS
+780 SGDPEPQPGAHTS
-793 SPTRE
+793 SPPRE
-798 PSSPASTGERSDVN
+798 PSYPTSTGERSDVN
-812 EPIRMDIFGSS
+812 EPIRMDIFESS

-828 GPQPGVQSDVGMKE
+828 GPQPGVQSDVGIKE

-923 AKALLADHEGL
+923 AKALLADHQGL

-992 AESIPSSAGSGADH
+992 AE
-1006 TASRHITE
+1006 
-1014 LPVNLLSMV
+1014 
-1023 AQLRERSSQH
+1023 
-1033 DDESAPLSR
+1033 
-1042 SGHLETSQRL
+1042 
-1052 SKPAGVRKSRIKDK
+1052 
-1066 PTHQDIHRLGA
+1066 
-1077 RDGALTV
+1077 ALTV

-1158 PLTEDQTMEEAQEN
+1158 PLTEDQTIEEAQEN
-1172 EPIRTAAV
+1172 EPIGTAAV
-1180 PSKRKKSSSLG
+1180 PSKRKRSSSLR

>member
-1 MDFMLTDTERQLAT
+1 
-15 ERQLKYQGT
+15 
-24 AKINLTEISLHPSVD
+24 
-39 RTIDQKN
+39 
-46 VERLCHIFLKDGC
+46 
-59 QRLDIRN
+59 
-66 HVTAIV
+66 
-72 SRRHLT
+72 
-78 RACHDAGLTP
+78 
-88 EELKSHQRQYPHLRF
+88 
-103 SGHPVQCLHGQH
+103 
-115 RLKAGEETLAPS
+115 
-127 DQWWIVDLYLDD
+127 
-139 ISQDLQHALVDEYAN
+139 
-154 ERHPTDGEVYRKI
+154 
-167 RQYQHESNALFQN
+167 
-180 RWWSR
+180 
-185 LSPNKAK
+185 
-192 RLRQLFSQENTFI
+192 
-205 CAGFDALLPIPG
+205 
-217 LWKGMSLGSL
+217 
-227 NSVFA
+227 
-232 LKCDEEIVH
+232 
-241 YLRVILTFWAALA
+241 
-254 NHDRTW
+254 
-260 MARIDTHTVDELQL
+260 
-274 YAPRASKVDWTTVKG
+274 
-289 KILSGEV
+289 
-296 FSNFSRSER
+296 
-305 ASIWENLRSKEACDG
+305 
-320 IIPSLHTFF
+320 
-329 RDISYLELCANAVKR
+329 
-344 LVVLNKQRPTVR
+344 
-356 SALVHSF
+356 
-363 RPRHGDGDYLV
+363 
-374 QTSET
+374 
-379 TFRRQ
+379 
-384 RGSTTECITS
+384 
-394 GYRQIWMYAMRHY
+394 
-407 PDMAKDVQCG
+407 
-417 HPKANPARAK
+417 
-427 ARAKADES
+427 
-435 VIHDMAALAQK
+435 MAALAQK
-446 LGFRTPQIKEIL
+446 LGFRSPQIKEIL

-472 KARKPDRYHYDSET
+472 KARKPDRYYYDSET
-486 FESLVDRIVECFVL
+486 FESLVDRIVGCFVL

-543 LHAETV
+543 LHAQTV

-563 YYAFFGKPTSATSTQ
+563 YYAFFGKPASATSTQ
-578 STTLGHST
+578 NTMLGHSP

-605 ESGEEITSRRSL
+605 ESGEETTSRRSL

-628 PERHRERLRNREER
+628 PGRHRERLRNREER

-648 CEQRSQQSVVHTPS
+648 CEQRSQQSVVHTSS
-662 PPGDPLPRT
+662 PPGEPLPRT

-696 EPEPGIH
+696 EP
-703 TSSPPGDPLPRNST
+703 
-717 GEGSDVSEPTCMDI
+717 
-731 SESSDLEDLEPQPGV
+731 QPGV
-746 HTSSAPREPSPRTS
+746 HTSSPPREPLPRTS
-760 IGEGCDV
+760 IGEGSDV

-780 SRDPEPQPGAHTS
+780 SGDPEPQPGAHTS
-793 SPTRE
+793 SPPRQ
-798 PSSPASTGERSDVN
+798 PSSPTSTGEGSDVNEPTRMDISESSDSEDLEPQAGVHTSSPPGEPSPRTAIGEGSDVDEPIRMDIFESSDSEDLEPQAGVHTSSPPGEPSPRTAIGEGSDVDEPIRMDIFESSDLEDLEPQAGVHTSSPPGEPSPRTAIGEGSDVN
-812 EPIRMDIFGSS
+812 EPIRMDISESS

-877 RFECKVVETEQG
+877 RFECKGVETEQG
-889 LLVREELSD
+889 LLAREELSD
-898 GERQRDDA
+898 GECQRDDA
-906 KDDAHVTQ
+906 KDDARVTQ

-923 AKALLADHEGL
+923 AKALLADHQGL

-939 LMVPAATAKEVEELL
+939 LMGPAATAKEVEELL
-954 NEMLQGKSGLRAAN
+954 NEMLQGKTGLRAAN

-1042 SGHLETSQRL
+1042 SGHLKTSQRL
-1052 SKPAGVRKSRIKDK
+1052 SKPAGVRKPRMKDE
-1066 PTHQDIHRLGA
+1066 PTHQDIRRHGA
-1077 RDGALTV
+1077 FTV

-1153 SLFDG
+1153 SLFDD
-1158 PLTEDQTMEEAQEN
+1158 PPTEDQTMEEAQEN
-1172 EPIRTAAV
+1172 EPIGMAAV
-1180 PSKRKKSSSLG
+1180 PSKRKRSSSLR

-1223 GASQVELAFPLRA
+1223 GASQVELASPLRA

-1243 SEGLESTASGPGSH
+1243 SEGLDSTASGPGSH

-1263 PEVPAPLAPESRDG
+1263 PEVPGPLAPESRDG

-1310 LDNPTEAQIIADRYA
+1310 LDNPTEAQIIVDRYA
-1325 RDRSKNARFYDEGL
+1325 RDRRKNARFYDEGL

>member
-46 VERLCHIFLKDGC
+46 VQRLCHIFLKDGC

-127 DQWWIVDLYLDD
+127 DQWWISAD

-241 YLRVILTFWAALA
+241 YLRVIWTFWAALA
-254 NHDRTW
+254 NQDRTW

-417 HPKANPARAK
+417 HLKANPARAK

-486 FESLVDRIVECFVL
+486 FESLVDRIVGCFVL

-563 YYAFFGKPTSATSTQ
+563 YYAFFGKPASATSTQ
-578 STTLGHST
+578 STMLGHSP

-648 CEQRSQQSVVHTPS
+648 CEQRSQQSAVHTSS
-662 PPGDPLPRT
+662 PPGKPLPRT
-671 STGEGSDVSEP
+671 STDEGSDVSEP
-682 IRMDIS
+682 IRMDIF
-688 ESSDSEDL
+688 ESSDLEDL
-696 EPEPGIH
+696 EPQPGIH

-717 GEGSDVSEPTCMDI
+717 GEGSDVSEPICMDI
-731 SESSDLEDLEPQPGV
+731 SESSDSGDPEPQPGV

-774 ISESSD
+774 ISESPD
-780 SRDPEPQPGAHTS
+780 SGDPETQPGAHTS
-793 SPTRE
+793 SPPRE
-798 PSSPASTGERSDVN
+798 PSYPTSTGERSDVN
-812 EPIRMDIFGSS
+812 EPIRMDIFESS

-828 GPQPGVQSDVGMKE
+828 GPQPGVQSDVGIKE

-923 AKALLADHEGL
+923 AKALLADHQGL

-992 AESIPSSAGSGADH
+992 AE
-1006 TASRHITE
+1006 
-1014 LPVNLLSMV
+1014 
-1023 AQLRERSSQH
+1023 
-1033 DDESAPLSR
+1033 
-1042 SGHLETSQRL
+1042 
-1052 SKPAGVRKSRIKDK
+1052 
-1066 PTHQDIHRLGA
+1066 
-1077 RDGALTV
+1077 ALTV

-1158 PLTEDQTMEEAQEN
+1158 PLTEDQTIEEAQEN
-1172 EPIRTAAV
+1172 EPIGTAAV
-1180 PSKRKKSSSLG
+1180 PSKRKRSSSLR

>member
-1 MDFMLTDTERQLAT
+1 
-15 ERQLKYQGT
+15 
-24 AKINLTEISLHPSVD
+24 
-39 RTIDQKN
+39 
-46 VERLCHIFLKDGC
+46 
-59 QRLDIRN
+59 
-66 HVTAIV
+66 
-72 SRRHLT
+72 
-78 RACHDAGLTP
+78 
-88 EELKSHQRQYPHLRF
+88 
-103 SGHPVQCLHGQH
+103 
-115 RLKAGEETLAPS
+115 
-127 DQWWIVDLYLDD
+127 
-139 ISQDLQHALVDEYAN
+139 
-154 ERHPTDGEVYRKI
+154 
-167 RQYQHESNALFQN
+167 
-180 RWWSR
+180 
-185 LSPNKAK
+185 
-192 RLRQLFSQENTFI
+192 
-205 CAGFDALLPIPG
+205 
-217 LWKGMSLGSL
+217 
-227 NSVFA
+227 
-232 LKCDEEIVH
+232 
-241 YLRVILTFWAALA
+241 
-254 NHDRTW
+254 

-417 HPKANPARAK
+417 HLKANPARAK

-486 FESLVDRIVECFVL
+486 FESLVDRIVGCFVL

-563 YYAFFGKPTSATSTQ
+563 YYAFFGKPASATSTQ
-578 STTLGHST
+578 STMLGHSP

-648 CEQRSQQSVVHTPS
+648 CEQRSQQSAVHTSS
-662 PPGDPLPRT
+662 PPGKPLPRT
-671 STGEGSDVSEP
+671 STDEGSDVSEP
-682 IRMDIS
+682 IRMDIF
-688 ESSDSEDL
+688 ESSDLEDL
-696 EPEPGIH
+696 EPQPGIH

-717 GEGSDVSEPTCMDI
+717 GEGSDVSEPICMDI
-731 SESSDLEDLEPQPGV
+731 SESSDSGDPEPQPGV

-780 SRDPEPQPGAHTS
+780 SGDPEPQPGAHTS
-793 SPTRE
+793 SPPRE
-798 PSSPASTGERSDVN
+798 PSYPTSTGERSDVN
-812 EPIRMDIFGSS
+812 EPIRMDIFESS

-828 GPQPGVQSDVGMKE
+828 GPQPGVQSDVGIKE

-923 AKALLADHEGL
+923 AKALLADHQGL

-992 AESIPSSAGSGADH
+992 AE
-1006 TASRHITE
+1006 
-1014 LPVNLLSMV
+1014 
-1023 AQLRERSSQH
+1023 
-1033 DDESAPLSR
+1033 
-1042 SGHLETSQRL
+1042 
-1052 SKPAGVRKSRIKDK
+1052 
-1066 PTHQDIHRLGA
+1066 
-1077 RDGALTV
+1077 ALTV

-1158 PLTEDQTMEEAQEN
+1158 PLTEDQTIEEAQEN
-1172 EPIRTAAV
+1172 EPIGTAAV
-1180 PSKRKKSSSLG
+1180 PSKRKRSSSLR

>member
-1 MDFMLTDTERQLAT
+1 
-15 ERQLKYQGT
+15 
-24 AKINLTEISLHPSVD
+24 
-39 RTIDQKN
+39 
-46 VERLCHIFLKDGC
+46 
-59 QRLDIRN
+59 
-66 HVTAIV
+66 
-72 SRRHLT
+72 
-78 RACHDAGLTP
+78 
-88 EELKSHQRQYPHLRF
+88 
-103 SGHPVQCLHGQH
+103 
-115 RLKAGEETLAPS
+115 
-127 DQWWIVDLYLDD
+127 
-139 ISQDLQHALVDEYAN
+139 
-154 ERHPTDGEVYRKI
+154 
-167 RQYQHESNALFQN
+167 
-180 RWWSR
+180 
-185 LSPNKAK
+185 
-192 RLRQLFSQENTFI
+192 
-205 CAGFDALLPIPG
+205 
-217 LWKGMSLGSL
+217 
-227 NSVFA
+227 
-232 LKCDEEIVH
+232 
-241 YLRVILTFWAALA
+241 
-254 NHDRTW
+254 

-417 HPKANPARAK
+417 HLKANPARAK

-486 FESLVDRIVECFVL
+486 FESLVDRIVGCFVL

-563 YYAFFGKPTSATSTQ
+563 YYAFFGKPASATSTQ
-578 STTLGHST
+578 STMLGHSP

-648 CEQRSQQSVVHTPS
+648 CEQRSQQSAVHTSS
-662 PPGDPLPRT
+662 PPGEPLPRT
-671 STGEGSDVSEP
+671 STDEGSDVSEP
-682 IRMDIS
+682 IRMDIF
-688 ESSDSEDL
+688 ESSDLEDL
-696 EPEPGIH
+696 EPQPGIH

-717 GEGSDVSEPTCMDI
+717 GEGSDVSEPICMDI
-731 SESSDLEDLEPQPGV
+731 SESSDSGDPEPQPGV

-774 ISESSD
+774 ISESPD
-780 SRDPEPQPGAHTS
+780 SGDPEPQPGAHTS
-793 SPTRE
+793 SPPRE
-798 PSSPASTGERSDVN
+798 PSYPTSTGERSDVN
-812 EPIRMDIFGSS
+812 EPIRMDIFESS

-828 GPQPGVQSDVGMKE
+828 GPQPGVQSDVGIKE

-862 REPLLRGAEEQVENE
+862 REPLLRGGEEQVENE

-923 AKALLADHEGL
+923 AKALLADHQGL

-992 AESIPSSAGSGADH
+992 AE
-1006 TASRHITE
+1006 
-1014 LPVNLLSMV
+1014 
-1023 AQLRERSSQH
+1023 
-1033 DDESAPLSR
+1033 
-1042 SGHLETSQRL
+1042 
-1052 SKPAGVRKSRIKDK
+1052 
-1066 PTHQDIHRLGA
+1066 
-1077 RDGALTV
+1077 ALTV

-1158 PLTEDQTMEEAQEN
+1158 PLTEDQTIEEAQEN
-1172 EPIRTAAV
+1172 EPIGTAAV
-1180 PSKRKKSSSLG
+1180 PSKRKRSSSLR

>member
-46 VERLCHIFLKDGC
+46 VQRLCHIFLKDGC

-241 YLRVILTFWAALA
+241 YLRVIWTFWAALA
-254 NHDRTW
+254 NQDRTW

-417 HPKANPARAK
+417 HLKANPARAK

-486 FESLVDRIVECFVL
+486 FESLVDRIVGCFVL

-563 YYAFFGKPTSATSTQ
+563 YYAFFGKPASATSTQ
-578 STTLGHST
+578 STMLGHSP

-648 CEQRSQQSVVHTPS
+648 CEQRSQQSAVHTSS
-662 PPGDPLPRT
+662 PPGKPLPRT
-671 STGEGSDVSEP
+671 STDEGSDVSEP
-682 IRMDIS
+682 IRMDIF
-688 ESSDSEDL
+688 ESSDLEDL
-696 EPEPGIH
+696 EPQPGIH

-717 GEGSDVSEPTCMDI
+717 GEGSDVSEPICMDI
-731 SESSDLEDLEPQPGV
+731 SESSDSGDPEPQPGV

-780 SRDPEPQPGAHTS
+780 SGDPEPQPGAHTS
-793 SPTRE
+793 SPPRE
-798 PSSPASTGERSDVN
+798 PSYPTSTGERSDVN
-812 EPIRMDIFGSS
+812 EPIRMDIFESS

-828 GPQPGVQSDVGMKE
+828 GPQPGVQSDVGIKE

-923 AKALLADHEGL
+923 AKALLADHQGL

-992 AESIPSSAGSGADH
+992 AE
-1006 TASRHITE
+1006 
-1014 LPVNLLSMV
+1014 
-1023 AQLRERSSQH
+1023 
-1033 DDESAPLSR
+1033 
-1042 SGHLETSQRL
+1042 
-1052 SKPAGVRKSRIKDK
+1052 
-1066 PTHQDIHRLGA
+1066 
-1077 RDGALTV
+1077 ALTV

-1105 PVHSEGTTETAG
+1105 PVHK
-1117 AAELGP
+1117 
-1123 SRQVQERHV
+1123 
-1132 ASLPGPEQAHK
+1132 QAHK

-1158 PLTEDQTMEEAQEN
+1158 PLTEDQTIEEAQEN
-1172 EPIRTAAV
+1172 EPIGTAAV
-1180 PSKRKKSSSLG
+1180 PSKRKRSSSLR

>member
-46 VERLCHIFLKDGC
+46 VQRLCHIFLKDGC

-241 YLRVILTFWAALA
+241 YLRVIWTFWAALA
-254 NHDRTW
+254 NQDRTW

-417 HPKANPARAK
+417 HLKANPARAK

-486 FESLVDRIVECFVL
+486 FESLVDRIVGCFVL

-563 YYAFFGKPTSATSTQ
+563 YYAFFGKPASATSTQ
-578 STTLGHST
+578 STMLGHSP

-648 CEQRSQQSVVHTPS
+648 CEQRSQQSAVHTSS
-662 PPGDPLPRT
+662 PPGEPLPRT
-671 STGEGSDVSEP
+671 STDEGSDVSEP
-682 IRMDIS
+682 IRMDIF
-688 ESSDSEDL
+688 ESSDLEDL
-696 EPEPGIH
+696 EPQPGIH

-717 GEGSDVSEPTCMDI
+717 GEGSDVSEPICMDI
-731 SESSDLEDLEPQPGV
+731 SESSDSGDPEPQPGV

-774 ISESSD
+774 ISESPD
-780 SRDPEPQPGAHTS
+780 SGDPEPQPGAHTS
-793 SPTRE
+793 SPPRE
-798 PSSPASTGERSDVN
+798 PSYPTSTGERSDVN
-812 EPIRMDIFGSS
+812 EPIRMDIFESS

-828 GPQPGVQSDVGMKE
+828 GPQPGVQSDVGIKE

-862 REPLLRGAEEQVENE
+862 REPLLRGGEEQVENE

-923 AKALLADHEGL
+923 AKALLADHQGL

-992 AESIPSSAGSGADH
+992 AE
-1006 TASRHITE
+1006 
-1014 LPVNLLSMV
+1014 
-1023 AQLRERSSQH
+1023 
-1033 DDESAPLSR
+1033 
-1042 SGHLETSQRL
+1042 
-1052 SKPAGVRKSRIKDK
+1052 
-1066 PTHQDIHRLGA
+1066 
-1077 RDGALTV
+1077 ALTV

-1158 PLTEDQTMEEAQEN
+1158 PLTEDQTIEEAQEN
-1172 EPIRTAAV
+1172 EPIGTAAV
-1180 PSKRKKSSSLG
+1180 PSKRKRSSSLR

>member
-1 MDFMLTDTERQLAT
+1 SA
-15 ERQLKYQGT
+15 
-24 AKINLTEISLHPSVD
+24 
-39 RTIDQKN
+39 
-46 VERLCHIFLKDGC
+46 
-59 QRLDIRN
+59 
-66 HVTAIV
+66 
-72 SRRHLT
+72 
-78 RACHDAGLTP
+78 
-88 EELKSHQRQYPHLRF
+88 
-103 SGHPVQCLHGQH
+103 
-115 RLKAGEETLAPS
+115 
-127 DQWWIVDLYLDD
+127 D

-241 YLRVILTFWAALA
+241 YLRVIWTFWAALA
-254 NHDRTW
+254 NQDRTW

-417 HPKANPARAK
+417 HLKANPARAK

-486 FESLVDRIVECFVL
+486 FESLVDRIVGCFVL

-563 YYAFFGKPTSATSTQ
+563 YYAFFGKPASATSTQ
-578 STTLGHST
+578 STMLGHSP

-648 CEQRSQQSVVHTPS
+648 CEQRSQQSAVHTSS
-662 PPGDPLPRT
+662 PPGKPLPRT
-671 STGEGSDVSEP
+671 STDEGSDVSEP
-682 IRMDIS
+682 IRMDIF
-688 ESSDSEDL
+688 ESSDLEDL
-696 EPEPGIH
+696 EPQPGIH

-717 GEGSDVSEPTCMDI
+717 GEGSDVSEPICMDI
-731 SESSDLEDLEPQPGV
+731 SESSDSGDPEPQPGV

-780 SRDPEPQPGAHTS
+780 SGDPEPQPGAHTS
-793 SPTRE
+793 SPPRE
-798 PSSPASTGERSDVN
+798 PSYPTSTGERSDVN
-812 EPIRMDIFGSS
+812 EPIRMDIFESS

-828 GPQPGVQSDVGMKE
+828 GPQPGVQSDVGIKE

-923 AKALLADHEGL
+923 AKALLADHQGL

-992 AESIPSSAGSGADH
+992 AE
-1006 TASRHITE
+1006 
-1014 LPVNLLSMV
+1014 
-1023 AQLRERSSQH
+1023 
-1033 DDESAPLSR
+1033 
-1042 SGHLETSQRL
+1042 
-1052 SKPAGVRKSRIKDK
+1052 
-1066 PTHQDIHRLGA
+1066 
-1077 RDGALTV
+1077 ALTV

-1158 PLTEDQTMEEAQEN
+1158 PLTEDQTIEEAQEN
-1172 EPIRTAAV
+1172 EPIGTAAV
-1180 PSKRKKSSSLG
+1180 PSKRKRSSSLR

>member
-46 VERLCHIFLKDGC
+46 VQRLCHIFLKDGC

-88 EELKSHQRQYPHLRF
+88 EELKS
-103 SGHPVQCLHGQH
+103 
-115 RLKAGEETLAPS
+115 AGEETLAPS
-127 DQWWIVDLYLDD
+127 DQWWISAD

-241 YLRVILTFWAALA
+241 YLRVIWTFWAALA
-254 NHDRTW
+254 NQDRTW

-417 HPKANPARAK
+417 HLKANPARAK

-486 FESLVDRIVECFVL
+486 FESLVDRIVGCFVL

-563 YYAFFGKPTSATSTQ
+563 YYAFFGKPASATSTQ
-578 STTLGHST
+578 STMLGHSP

-648 CEQRSQQSVVHTPS
+648 CEQRSQQSAVHTSS
-662 PPGDPLPRT
+662 PPGKPLPRT
-671 STGEGSDVSEP
+671 STDEGSDVSEP
-682 IRMDIS
+682 IRMDIF
-688 ESSDSEDL
+688 ESSDLEDL
-696 EPEPGIH
+696 EPQPGIH

-717 GEGSDVSEPTCMDI
+717 GEGSDVSEPICMDI
-731 SESSDLEDLEPQPGV
+731 SESSDSGDPEPQPGV

-780 SRDPEPQPGAHTS
+780 SGDPEPQPGAHTS
-793 SPTRE
+793 SPPRE
-798 PSSPASTGERSDVN
+798 PSYPTSTGERSDVN
-812 EPIRMDIFGSS
+812 EPIRMDIFESS

-828 GPQPGVQSDVGMKE
+828 GPQPGVQSDVGIKE

-923 AKALLADHEGL
+923 AKALLADHQGL

-992 AESIPSSAGSGADH
+992 AE
-1006 TASRHITE
+1006 
-1014 LPVNLLSMV
+1014 
-1023 AQLRERSSQH
+1023 
-1033 DDESAPLSR
+1033 
-1042 SGHLETSQRL
+1042 
-1052 SKPAGVRKSRIKDK
+1052 
-1066 PTHQDIHRLGA
+1066 
-1077 RDGALTV
+1077 ALTV

-1158 PLTEDQTMEEAQEN
+1158 PLTEDQTIEEAQEN
-1172 EPIRTAAV
+1172 EPIGTAAV
-1180 PSKRKKSSSLG
+1180 PSKRKRSSSLR

-1325 RDRSKNARFYDEGL
+1325 RDRSKNARF
-1339 RKVAAD
+1339 
-1345 ECVRAAIVDGSFKI
+1345 
-1359 LMSFGKDLVVTRFL
+1359 FGKDLVVTRFL

>member
-46 VERLCHIFLKDGC
+46 VQRLCHIFLKDGC

-241 YLRVILTFWAALA
+241 YLRVIWTFWAALA
-254 NHDRTW
+254 NQDRTW

-417 HPKANPARAK
+417 HLKANPARAK

-486 FESLVDRIVECFVL
+486 FESLVDRIVGCFVL

-563 YYAFFGKPTSATSTQ
+563 YYAFFGKPASATSTQ
-578 STTLGHST
+578 STMLGHSP

-648 CEQRSQQSVVHTPS
+648 CEQRSQQSAVHTSS
-662 PPGDPLPRT
+662 PPGEPLPRT
-671 STGEGSDVSEP
+671 STDEGSDVSEP
-682 IRMDIS
+682 IRMDIF
-688 ESSDSEDL
+688 
-696 EPEPGIH
+696 
-703 TSSPPGDPLPRNST
+703 
-717 GEGSDVSEPTCMDI
+717 
-731 SESSDLEDLEPQPGV
+731 ESSDLEDLEPQPGV

-774 ISESSD
+774 ISESPD
-780 SRDPEPQPGAHTS
+780 SGDPETQPGAHTS
-793 SPTRE
+793 SPPRE
-798 PSSPASTGERSDVN
+798 PSYPTSTGERSDVN
-812 EPIRMDIFGSS
+812 EPIRMDIFESS

-828 GPQPGVQSDVGMKE
+828 GPQPGVQSDVGIKE

-923 AKALLADHEGL
+923 AKALLADHQGL

-992 AESIPSSAGSGADH
+992 AE
-1006 TASRHITE
+1006 
-1014 LPVNLLSMV
+1014 
-1023 AQLRERSSQH
+1023 
-1033 DDESAPLSR
+1033 
-1042 SGHLETSQRL
+1042 
-1052 SKPAGVRKSRIKDK
+1052 
-1066 PTHQDIHRLGA
+1066 
-1077 RDGALTV
+1077 ALTV

-1158 PLTEDQTMEEAQEN
+1158 PLTEDQTIEEAQEN
-1172 EPIRTAAV
+1172 EPIGTAAV
-1180 PSKRKKSSSLG
+1180 PSKRKRSSSLR

>member
-15 ERQLKYQGT
+15 ERQLKYQ
-24 AKINLTEISLHPSVD
+24 
-39 RTIDQKN
+39 
-46 VERLCHIFLKDGC
+46 
-59 QRLDIRN
+59 
-66 HVTAIV
+66 
-72 SRRHLT
+72 
-78 RACHDAGLTP
+78 
-88 EELKSHQRQYPHLRF
+88 
-103 SGHPVQCLHGQH
+103 
-115 RLKAGEETLAPS
+115 
-127 DQWWIVDLYLDD
+127 D

-241 YLRVILTFWAALA
+241 YLRVIWTFWAALA
-254 NHDRTW
+254 NQDRTW

-417 HPKANPARAK
+417 HLKANPARAK

-486 FESLVDRIVECFVL
+486 FESLVDRIVGCFVL

-563 YYAFFGKPTSATSTQ
+563 YYAFFGKPASATSTQ
-578 STTLGHST
+578 STMLGHSP

-648 CEQRSQQSVVHTPS
+648 CEQRSQQSAVHTSS
-662 PPGDPLPRT
+662 PPGKPLPRT
-671 STGEGSDVSEP
+671 STDEGSDVSEP
-682 IRMDIS
+682 IRMDIF
-688 ESSDSEDL
+688 ESSDLEDL
-696 EPEPGIH
+696 EPQPGIH

-717 GEGSDVSEPTCMDI
+717 GEGSDVSEPICMDI
-731 SESSDLEDLEPQPGV
+731 SESSDSGDPEPQPGV

-780 SRDPEPQPGAHTS
+780 SGDPEPQPGAHTS
-793 SPTRE
+793 SPPRE
-798 PSSPASTGERSDVN
+798 PSYPTSTGERSDVN
-812 EPIRMDIFGSS
+812 EPIRMDIFESS

-828 GPQPGVQSDVGMKE
+828 GPQPGVQSDVGIKE

-923 AKALLADHEGL
+923 AKALLADHQGL

-992 AESIPSSAGSGADH
+992 AE
-1006 TASRHITE
+1006 
-1014 LPVNLLSMV
+1014 
-1023 AQLRERSSQH
+1023 
-1033 DDESAPLSR
+1033 
-1042 SGHLETSQRL
+1042 
-1052 SKPAGVRKSRIKDK
+1052 
-1066 PTHQDIHRLGA
+1066 
-1077 RDGALTV
+1077 ALTV

-1158 PLTEDQTMEEAQEN
+1158 PLTEDQTIEEAQEN
-1172 EPIRTAAV
+1172 EPIGTAAV
-1180 PSKRKKSSSLG
+1180 PSKRKRSSSLR

>member
-1 MDFMLTDTERQLAT
+1 SA
-15 ERQLKYQGT
+15 
-24 AKINLTEISLHPSVD
+24 
-39 RTIDQKN
+39 
-46 VERLCHIFLKDGC
+46 
-59 QRLDIRN
+59 
-66 HVTAIV
+66 
-72 SRRHLT
+72 
-78 RACHDAGLTP
+78 
-88 EELKSHQRQYPHLRF
+88 
-103 SGHPVQCLHGQH
+103 
-115 RLKAGEETLAPS
+115 
-127 DQWWIVDLYLDD
+127 D

-241 YLRVILTFWAALA
+241 YLRVIWTFWAALA
-254 NHDRTW
+254 NQDRTW

-417 HPKANPARAK
+417 HLKANPARAK

-486 FESLVDRIVECFVL
+486 FESLVDRIVGCFVL

-563 YYAFFGKPTSATSTQ
+563 YYAFFGKPASATSTQ
-578 STTLGHST
+578 STMLGHSP

-648 CEQRSQQSVVHTPS
+648 CEQRSQQSAVH
-662 PPGDPLPRT
+662 
-671 STGEGSDVSEP
+671 
-682 IRMDIS
+682 
-688 ESSDSEDL
+688 
-696 EPEPGIH
+696 
-703 TSSPPGDPLPRNST
+703 
-717 GEGSDVSEPTCMDI
+717 
-731 SESSDLEDLEPQPGV
+731 PGV

-774 ISESSD
+774 ISESPD
-780 SRDPEPQPGAHTS
+780 SGDPETQPGAHTS
-793 SPTRE
+793 SPPRE
-798 PSSPASTGERSDVN
+798 PSYPTSTGERSDVN
-812 EPIRMDIFGSS
+812 EPIRMDIFESS

-828 GPQPGVQSDVGMKE
+828 GPQPGVQSDVGIKE

-923 AKALLADHEGL
+923 AKALLADHQGL

-992 AESIPSSAGSGADH
+992 AE
-1006 TASRHITE
+1006 
-1014 LPVNLLSMV
+1014 
-1023 AQLRERSSQH
+1023 
-1033 DDESAPLSR
+1033 
-1042 SGHLETSQRL
+1042 
-1052 SKPAGVRKSRIKDK
+1052 
-1066 PTHQDIHRLGA
+1066 
-1077 RDGALTV
+1077 ALTV

-1158 PLTEDQTMEEAQEN
+1158 PLTEDQTIEEAQEN
-1172 EPIRTAAV
+1172 EPIGTAAV
-1180 PSKRKKSSSLG
+1180 PSKRKRSSSLR

>member
-1 MDFMLTDTERQLAT
+1 
-15 ERQLKYQGT
+15 
-24 AKINLTEISLHPSVD
+24 
-39 RTIDQKN
+39 
-46 VERLCHIFLKDGC
+46 
-59 QRLDIRN
+59 
-66 HVTAIV
+66 
-72 SRRHLT
+72 
-78 RACHDAGLTP
+78 
-88 EELKSHQRQYPHLRF
+88 
-103 SGHPVQCLHGQH
+103 
-115 RLKAGEETLAPS
+115 
-127 DQWWIVDLYLDD
+127 
-139 ISQDLQHALVDEYAN
+139 
-154 ERHPTDGEVYRKI
+154 
-167 RQYQHESNALFQN
+167 
-180 RWWSR
+180 
-185 LSPNKAK
+185 
-192 RLRQLFSQENTFI
+192 
-205 CAGFDALLPIPG
+205 
-217 LWKGMSLGSL
+217 
-227 NSVFA
+227 
-232 LKCDEEIVH
+232 
-241 YLRVILTFWAALA
+241 
-254 NHDRTW
+254 

-696 EPEPGIH
+696 EPQPGI
-703 TSSPPGDPLPRNST
+703 
-717 GEGSDVSEPTCMDI
+717 
-731 SESSDLEDLEPQPGV
+731 

-780 SRDPEPQPGAHTS
+780 SGDPEPQPGAHTS

-812 EPIRMDIFGSS
+812 EPIRMDIFESS

-862 REPLLRGAEEQVENE
+862 RKPLLRGAEEQVENE

-923 AKALLADHEGL
+923 AKALLADHQGL

-1042 SGHLETSQRL
+1042 SGDLKTSQRL

-1172 EPIRTAAV
+1172 EPIGTAAV
-1180 PSKRKKSSSLG
+1180 PSKRKRSSSLR

-1223 GASQVELAFPLRA
+1223 GASQVELASPLRA

-1292 FHAYDSGRWTRT
+1292 FHAYDSGRWTTT

>member
-46 VERLCHIFLKDGC
+46 VQRLCHIFLKDGC

-241 YLRVILTFWAALA
+241 YLRVIWTFWAALA
-254 NHDRTW
+254 NQDRTW

-417 HPKANPARAK
+417 HLKANPARAK

-486 FESLVDRIVECFVL
+486 FESLVDRIVGCFVL

-563 YYAFFGKPTSATSTQ
+563 YYAFFGKPASATSTQ
-578 STTLGHST
+578 STMLGHSP

-648 CEQRSQQSVVHTPS
+648 CEQRSQQSAVHTSS
-662 PPGDPLPRT
+662 PPGKPLPRT
-671 STGEGSDVSEP
+671 STDEGSDVSEP
-682 IRMDIS
+682 IRMDIF
-688 ESSDSEDL
+688 ESSDLEDL
-696 EPEPGIH
+696 EPQPGIH

-717 GEGSDVSEPTCMDI
+717 GEGSDVSEPICMDI
-731 SESSDLEDLEPQPGV
+731 SESSDSGDPEPQPGV

-760 IGEGCDV
+760 IGEGCD
-767 SERATID
+767 
-774 ISESSD
+774 
-780 SRDPEPQPGAHTS
+780 PGAHTS
-793 SPTRE
+793 SPPRE
-798 PSSPASTGERSDVN
+798 PSYPTSTGERSDVN
-812 EPIRMDIFGSS
+812 EPIRMDIFESS

-828 GPQPGVQSDVGMKE
+828 GPQPGVQSDVGIKE

-923 AKALLADHEGL
+923 AKALLADHQGL

-992 AESIPSSAGSGADH
+992 AE
-1006 TASRHITE
+1006 
-1014 LPVNLLSMV
+1014 
-1023 AQLRERSSQH
+1023 
-1033 DDESAPLSR
+1033 
-1042 SGHLETSQRL
+1042 
-1052 SKPAGVRKSRIKDK
+1052 
-1066 PTHQDIHRLGA
+1066 
-1077 RDGALTV
+1077 ALTV

-1158 PLTEDQTMEEAQEN
+1158 PLTEDQTIEEAQEN
-1172 EPIRTAAV
+1172 EPIGTAAV
-1180 PSKRKKSSSLG
+1180 PSKRKRSSSLR

>member
-46 VERLCHIFLKDGC
+46 VQRLCHIFLKDGC

-103 SGHPVQCLHGQH
+103 SGHPS
-115 RLKAGEETLAPS
+115 A
-127 DQWWIVDLYLDD
+127 D

-241 YLRVILTFWAALA
+241 YLRVIWTFWAALA
-254 NHDRTW
+254 NQDRTW

-417 HPKANPARAK
+417 HLKANPARAK

-486 FESLVDRIVECFVL
+486 FESLVDRIVGCFVL

-563 YYAFFGKPTSATSTQ
+563 YYAFFGKPASATSTQ
-578 STTLGHST
+578 STMLGHSP

-648 CEQRSQQSVVHTPS
+648 CEQRSQQSAVHTSS
-662 PPGDPLPRT
+662 PPGKPLPRT
-671 STGEGSDVSEP
+671 STDEGSDVSEP
-682 IRMDIS
+682 IRMDIF
-688 ESSDSEDL
+688 ESSDLEDL
-696 EPEPGIH
+696 EPQPGIH

-717 GEGSDVSEPTCMDI
+717 GEGSDVSEPICMDI
-731 SESSDLEDLEPQPGV
+731 SESSDSGDPEPQPGV

-774 ISESSD
+774 ISESPD
-780 SRDPEPQPGAHTS
+780 SGDPETQPGAHTS
-793 SPTRE
+793 SPPRE
-798 PSSPASTGERSDVN
+798 PSYPTSTGERSDVN
-812 EPIRMDIFGSS
+812 EPIRMDIFESS

-828 GPQPGVQSDVGMKE
+828 GPQPGVQSDVGIKE

-923 AKALLADHEGL
+923 AKALLADHQGL

-992 AESIPSSAGSGADH
+992 AE
-1006 TASRHITE
+1006 
-1014 LPVNLLSMV
+1014 
-1023 AQLRERSSQH
+1023 
-1033 DDESAPLSR
+1033 
-1042 SGHLETSQRL
+1042 
-1052 SKPAGVRKSRIKDK
+1052 
-1066 PTHQDIHRLGA
+1066 
-1077 RDGALTV
+1077 ALTV

-1158 PLTEDQTMEEAQEN
+1158 PLTEDQTIEEAQEN
-1172 EPIRTAAV
+1172 EPIGTAAV
-1180 PSKRKKSSSLG
+1180 PSKRKRSSSLR

>member
-46 VERLCHIFLKDGC
+46 VQRLCHIFLKDGC

-127 DQWWIVDLYLDD
+127 DQWWISAD

-241 YLRVILTFWAALA
+241 YLRVIWTFWAALA
-254 NHDRTW
+254 NQDRTW

-417 HPKANPARAK
+417 HLKANPARAK

-486 FESLVDRIVECFVL
+486 FESLVDRIVGCFVL

-563 YYAFFGKPTSATSTQ
+563 YYAFFGKPASATSTQ
-578 STTLGHST
+578 STMLGHSP

-648 CEQRSQQSVVHTPS
+648 CEQRSQQSAVHTSS
-662 PPGDPLPRT
+662 PPGKPLPRT
-671 STGEGSDVSEP
+671 STDEGSDVSEP
-682 IRMDIS
+682 IRMDIF
-688 ESSDSEDL
+688 ESSDLEDL
-696 EPEPGIH
+696 EPQPGIH

-717 GEGSDVSEPTCMDI
+717 GEGSDVSEPICMDI
-731 SESSDLEDLEPQPGV
+731 SESSDSGDPEPQPGV

-780 SRDPEPQPGAHTS
+780 SGDPEPQPGAHTS
-793 SPTRE
+793 SPPRE
-798 PSSPASTGERSDVN
+798 PSYPTSTGERSDVN
-812 EPIRMDIFGSS
+812 EPIRMDIFESS

-828 GPQPGVQSDVGMKE
+828 GPQPGVQSDVGIKE

-923 AKALLADHEGL
+923 AKALLADHQGL

-992 AESIPSSAGSGADH
+992 AE
-1006 TASRHITE
+1006 
-1014 LPVNLLSMV
+1014 
-1023 AQLRERSSQH
+1023 
-1033 DDESAPLSR
+1033 
-1042 SGHLETSQRL
+1042 
-1052 SKPAGVRKSRIKDK
+1052 
-1066 PTHQDIHRLGA
+1066 
-1077 RDGALTV
+1077 ALTV

-1158 PLTEDQTMEEAQEN
+1158 PLTEDQTIEEAQEN
-1172 EPIRTAAV
+1172 EPIGTAAV
-1180 PSKRKKSSSLG
+1180 PSKRKRSSSLR